1 MRKIIA
7 LSGFKGSGKDTVGD
21 LLKTYHGFQTT
32 SFAKPLKQALCAM
45 FGWEPS
51 MLDGKTQESRAW
63 REQPDVFWSRKF
75 KRQITP
81 RMIMQEF
88 GTEIVRG
95 QMLDQF
101 WIASTQKEI
110 QSHPNKN
117 IAVTDARFVN
127 ELDMIKSLG
136 GITVRIK
143 RGDDPDWFDKMETIN
158 GNSPLIKQ
166 LRLMFNPQLKKIHSS
181 ERDWIGYKFDF
192 VIDNDSDIHDLHRQV
207 RQLLN

>member
-7 LSGFKGSGKDTVGD
+7 IAGFKGSGKDTVGD

-32 SFAKPLKQALCAM
+32 SFAKPLKQALCVM
-45 FGWEPS
+45 FGWDTI
-51 MLDGKTQESRAW
+51 MLEGQTQDSRAW
-63 REQPDVFWSRKF
+63 REQPDAYWSEKF
-75 KRQITP
+75 KRTITP

-110 QSHPNKN
+110 TTRPNTN
-117 IAVTDARFVN
+117 IVVTDARFVN
-127 ELDMIKSLG
+127 ELNMIKSLG
-136 GITVRIK
+136 GVTVRIK
-143 RGDDPDWFDKMETIN
+143 RGHDPHWFKTMESIN
-158 GNSPLIKQ
+158 SQSAWVKK
-166 LRLMFNPQLKKIHSS
+166 LRLMLNPTLRKIHSS

-192 VIDNDSDIHDLHRQV
+192 VIDNDSDIHDLHKQV
-207 RQLLN
+207 KQLLA